1 MGTGAKRIYFYFTC
15 RWINFDI
22 KKKKAGKALLVLG
35 VIFYYLFSITP
46 IADLILAPLEN
57 KYQPVKIEDLNK
69 TNTIVLLLGGKES
82 DVLRASEALRLYNLK
97 SEINQLKPK
106 IIVSGGDP
114 LNSQNKE
121 AEEVKNYL
129 IERGISA
136 ENIILEDK
144 SKNTKENV
152 ENVKEIIKNEPFF
165 LVTSAYHLPR
175 SIETFKR
182 VSANPIAAPADFK
195 REENYNVS
203 DFLPDAKI
211 LRNSD
216 LAFHEYLGIVFYD
229 LAY

>member
-1 MGTGAKRIYFYFTC
+1 
-15 RWINFDI
+15 
-22 KKKKAGKALLVLG
+22 
-35 VIFYYLFSITP
+35 
-46 IADLILAPLEN
+46 LEN

-144 SKNTKENV
+144 SKIPKKTLK
-152 ENVKEIIKNEPFF
+152 
-165 LVTSAYHLPR
+165 T
-175 SIETFKR
+175 
-182 VSANPIAAPADFK
+182 
-195 REENYNVS
+195 
-203 DFLPDAKI
+203 
-211 LRNSD
+211 
-216 LAFHEYLGIVFYD
+216 
-229 LAY
+229 